1 METPN
6 AGPDMSVDLDLEC
19 YGATGTVKAVEAD
32 VAAARS
38 DKDASAS
45 DRVRDYVAI
54 MIPA

>member
-1 METPN
+1 MSN
-6 AGPDMSVDLDLEC
+6 AGPDMSVDLDLEY
-19 YGATGTVKAVEAD
+19 YGATGTVRAVEAD

-45 DRVRDYVAI
+45 DRVRDDVAI